1 MIKLIFFLISSLF
14 LLSCATPGFQKSEP
28 KAYEIKPSQ
37 IINETKNIFLT
48 GDAIK
53 TLVELSEKQLEKL
66 KRFLNK
72 SKFVQHMGVWNIQ
85 VSATST
91 KREDVRQ
98 TAETSQKAEATVM
111 P

>member
-1 MIKLIFFLISSLF
+1 MFIRLLLILLMIG
-14 LLSCATPGFQKSEP
+14 CATPGIKKSEP

-37 IINETKNIFLT
+37 TITETKNIFLT
-48 GDAIK
+48 GDGIK
-53 TLVELSEKQLEKL
+53 ALVELSEKQLEKL

-72 SKFVQHMGVWNIQ
+72 SGFIQHMGVWNIQ

-98 TAETSQKAEATVM
+98 TAETSQKADATVT
-111 P
+111 PIP